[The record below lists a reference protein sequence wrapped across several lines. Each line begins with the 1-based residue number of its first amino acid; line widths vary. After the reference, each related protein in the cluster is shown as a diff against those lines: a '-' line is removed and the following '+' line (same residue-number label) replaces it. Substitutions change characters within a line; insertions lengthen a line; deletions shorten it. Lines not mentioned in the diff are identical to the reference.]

1 MKLNCSALL
10 VRAAAIGFA
19 MIIGSSIAPI
29 AAKKAN
35 AVECGSTVNRAGC
48 VGPNGAAT
56 YNKNT
61 GQAHTATPQPY
72 YRNRVAPGTTA
83 QGARGN
89 TATKGLEPGCAFVNG
104 RRVCN

>member
-1 MKLNCSALL
+1 MTANYSTHV
-10 VRAAAIGFA
+10 VRAAALGVAIAAGW
-19 MIIGSSIAPI
+19 GIAPFSAEKAS
-29 AAKKAN
+29 AA
-35 AVECGSTVNRAGC
+35 ECGSTANRSGC

-61 GQAHTATPQPY
+61 GQVHTAQPQPY
-72 YRNRVAPGTTA
+72 YRNRAAPGTTV
-83 QGARGN
+83 QGSRGN